1 MREIIFR
8 GKRIDNG
15 EWVYGHYIRNEHM
28 GIIKHII
35 VTDWAQVYVNSFKVD
50 PDTLGQFSG
59 LRDNKRTAEFPEGQE
74 IFEGD
79 IVKRKRD
86 NTVRVVI
93 FKDGSFLTERIKPR
107 SRCVFNSFPFYEYDE
122 WEVIGNVHEH
132 RNLLGGEVD

>member
-15 EWVYGHYIRNEHM
+15 EWVYGYYVRNEHM

-35 VTDWAQVYVNSFKVD
+35 ITDWAQVYVNSFKVD

-59 LRDNKRTAEFPEGQE
+59 LRDNKRTAEFPEGQR

-79 IVKRKRD
+79 IVNFD
-86 NTVRVVI
+86 GGIARVEWCNDLACYLAVFADVSDVMLHAI
-93 FKDGSFLTERIKPR
+93 SH
-107 SRCVFNSFPFYEYDE
+107 RCA
-122 WEVIGNVHEH
+122 VIGNIHEH
-132 RNLLGGEVD
+132 KNLLGGEVD